1 MLRRAHQPFT
11 AEMLKY
17 RNAAPAKVILVYD
30 LTGSTAAAE
39 GNLFVEKGIDN
50 LIVLTGGEQ
59 KSKQDVCCVQ
69 RAGTSCTTHHQILF
83 LTLTAPLVQAFKRCS
98 PTVHPSLRAPRSLSQ
113 PPQSRSEDC
122 LEAEARWQAMP

>member
-1 MLRRAHQPFT
+1 MLRRSHQPFT

-17 RNAAPAKVILVYD
+17 SNAAPAKVIVVYD

-59 KSKQDVCCVQ
+59 KSITGCV
-69 RAGTSCTTHHQILF
+69 
-83 LTLTAPLVQAFKRCS
+83 
-98 PTVHPSLRAPRSLSQ
+98 LRASVPSRCHFHWRRHSSSALLLSI
-113 PPQSRSEDC
+113 PH
-122 LEAEARWQAMP
+122 